1 MWEFYFWALVFPQF
15 KSISTVQFRFFKSQL
30 FTLQRKLQFAHLL
43 VEETFKILLDYIEFL
58 EDMQKIFMEFL
69 CHFMWHLI
77 LIISHE
83 CFSSQFSVSNLEIF
97 TAWYCLK
104 KIIERMFLKL
114 TVPNSLVVMVPSPS
128 LSKRENASLN
138 SAICSSV
145 SWSA

>member
-43 VEETFKILLDYIEFL
+43 VKETFKILLDYIEFL
-58 EDMQKIFMEFL
+58 EHMQKIFMEFL

-77 LIISHE
+77 LIISQE

-97 TAWYCLK
+97 TAWYYLLLISS
-104 KIIERMFLKL
+104 KISDLQFYIKYKISHIYF
-114 TVPNSLVVMVPSPS
+114 
-128 LSKRENASLN
+128 
-138 SAICSSV
+138 
-145 SWSA
+145 

>member
-30 FTLQRKLQFAHLL
+30 LQRKLQFAHLL
-43 VEETFKILLDYIEFL
+43 VKETFKILLDYIEFL

-77 LIISHE
+77 LIISQE

-97 TAWYCLK
+97 TAWYYLLLISS
-104 KIIERMFLKL
+104 KISDLQFYIKYK
-114 TVPNSLVVMVPSPS
+114 NSHIYFYRWPEFVD
-128 LSKRENASLN
+128 SKEFILPLAY
-138 SAICSSV
+138 AVI
-145 SWSA
+145 WAAW